1 MTNVIAHPL
10 DRRLAAA
17 LPPDSVYAV
26 GGRVRDELRARFDPA
41 VAPPKDLD
49 YVVVGLSIDALVE
62 RLLLVGRVDVVGA
75 SFAVVK
81 LTTPDGSA
89 DVAVPRRERSTG
101 TGHRDFA
108 VQSGPEV
115 RLEDDLARRDFRMNM
130 IARRISDDAIV
141 DPFGGV
147 RDIAERRIDIVSP
160 RAFVED
166 PLRMLRAAQFAA
178 RFGFEL
184 SAEAHAGIAAAAGL
198 VTTVSAER
206 VCDELTKLFALAPR
220 PSIGVEILRTTGVLV
235 ELWPELAEGVGIDQN
250 EWHAFDVY
258 RHNLET
264 LDAVPPGD
272 VPLRLSA
279 LLHDVGKPR
288 TKDGPH
294 FYRHEHVGADLA
306 VTMLSRWRFSHDTIA
321 TVEHLVRSHMYGAD
335 PELQPKAIRRF
346 INRIG
351 PAHLERLF
359 ALRRADI
366 IGSGLP
372 KRSNDNERFESRV
385 ARILEEKPPFTVRD
399 LAIAGDD
406 VIGLMIARGLA
417 DANFRGDRRIG
428 ETLAALFEEVVDDPT
443 RNERDLL
450 AERAAR
456 YIDEHFHLGK

>member
-1 MTNVIAHPL
+1 MTLVTAHPL
-10 DRRLAAA
+10 DRRLAGA

-26 GGRVRDELRARFDPA
+26 GGRVRDELRARFDPT

-49 YVVVGLSIDALVE
+49 YVVTGLSIDALVE
-62 RLLLVGRVDVVGA
+62 LLRPIGRVDVVGA

-81 LTTPDGSA
+81 LTSPEGNA
-89 DVAVPRRERSTG
+89 DVALPRREKSTG
-101 TGHRDFA
+101 VGHRDFD

-115 RLEDDLARRDFRMNM
+115 SLDDDLARRDFRMNM
-130 IARRISDDAIV
+130 IARRISDDEIV

-147 RDIAERRIDIVSP
+147 RDVAARRIDIVSP
-160 RAFVED
+160 ETFVED

-178 RFGFEL
+178 RFEFAL
-184 SAEAHAGIAAAAGL
+184 SDEARAGITESAPL
-198 VTTVSAER
+198 VATVSAER
-206 VCDELTKLFALAPR
+206 VCEELMKLFGLAAR
-220 PSIGVEILRTTGVLV
+220 PSIGIEILRTTGVLAQ
-235 ELWPELAEGVGIDQN
+235 LWPEVVEGVGVDQN
-250 EWHAFDVY
+250 EWHAYDVY

-264 LDAVPPGD
+264 LDASSPGD
-272 VPLRLSA
+272 ITLRLAA

-294 FYRHEHVGADLA
+294 FYRHEHVGADMAAKMLA
-306 VTMLSRWRFSHDTIA
+306 RWRFSNDTIT
-321 TVEHLVRSHMYGAD
+321 TVEHLVRSHMYSAD

-359 ALRRADI
+359 ALRQADI
-366 IGSGLP
+366 VGSGLP

-385 ARILEEKPPFTVRD
+385 ADILEEKPPFTVRD
-399 LAIAGDD
+399 LALTGGD
-406 VIGLMIARGLA
+406 VIGLMVARGLA
-417 DANFRGDRRIG
+417 APDFRGDRRVG
-428 ETLAALFEEVVDDPT
+428 DTLAALFEEVVDDPT